1 MSRIYKLGAA
11 FIFCMLCYAAGFAQ
25 NLKGTV
31 TDSLGKAISYASINL
46 KNSSNLIIAYTS
58 SDNKGNYT
66 LQIPADADKSGLAL
80 EVSCVGFSK
89 QSKQV
94 ASVAAAYDFKLA
106 KAINQLQTVTIKDNR
121 PRLRV
126 HGDTTD
132 YKVSDFSS
140 PQDRVIG
147 DVIKKL
153 PGIDVAKDGKIS
165 YNGKAISNLY
175 IGGDNL
181 LDDKYNIATNS
192 IPNGVVDKVQVME
205 NHQPIKMLKDK
216 VVSEDV
222 ALNLTMKKDAKMQ
235 WVGQETVGGGLPDK
249 YYADLNAMMFKD
261 KYKGINYFKANNT
274 SNDVANDLISHN
286 LSNYLSRLDNDK
298 PGTVLSLGTAG
309 DPDLPRNRYLFNQSS
324 LLNLNNLVNLKKEVQ
339 LRANVSYLRD
349 NQKQSYTK
357 FSEYYLPNDTIR
369 YAEVQ
374 NNRRRPD
381 ILHSQLALNINKDKY
396 YLNNNFIADYSRNT
410 GYSALNTN
418 GTPVNQVFKD
428 NLMDIS
434 NEFNLMN
441 TFKSN
446 KIIEFYSYLNRSTE
460 PENRVIDPGLNPDI
474 FNNNIAYKQLTQT
487 VDIPSW
493 FTNNYVSYKIPG
505 NLMTKSYKAG
515 FSIQSQKLQSALNVT
530 QLDNSVNLVSDSAV
544 NNLDWQRRK
553 VYAEAGFDIPGDKLK
568 LTVSLPL
575 NLQQISYKD
584 SYYGLNKDLTRLY
597 FNPRASLKYQTSV
610 ENYVSLG
617 YNFRND
623 IGNIQDVYNGYI
635 LQNYRSLYANNAD
648 LTERKTQSA
657 NLGFNYR
664 KAITLFFFSVNA
676 GYTHMNA
683 NNIASSI
690 LTNNIQQRIV
700 LPFDNNMDSWMGS
713 GYISKYAFS
722 LRTTLSAGVSV
733 QTTKLNQI
741 QNNIILPYNT
751 ISTVYSVGADTKV
764 SDKVN
769 FTYKANY
776 SQTTSS
782 SSAVAQ
788 KSKVERLIQQGAVN
802 YNPLGNLFLSAS
814 ADHYYTHQQQSN
826 DLKYVFADASMRYK
840 FNKIKADIEI
850 SAQNLFNTKTYSALY
865 LSANTFTS
873 SSYTIPG
880 RFLLAKMTFNL

>member
-1 MSRIYKLGAA
+1 MSNIYKLSAA
-11 FIFCMLCYAAGFAQ
+11 FIICMLCSAAGFAQ
-25 NLKGTV
+25 SLKGTV
-31 TDSLGKAISYASINL
+31 TDSLGKALSYASINL

-58 SDNKGNYT
+58 SDDKGNYT
-66 LQIPADADKSGLAL
+66 LQVPADADKAGLVL

-89 QSKQV
+89 QVKPITP
-94 ASVAAAYDFKLA
+94 AATAYHFKLG
-106 KAINQLQTVTIKDNR
+106 KAVTQLQTVTIKDNR

-132 YKVSDFSS
+132 YKVSEFSS

-165 YNGKAISNLY
+165 YNGKAISGLY

-205 NHQPIKMLKDK
+205 NHQPIKMLKNK

-222 ALNLTMKKDAKMQ
+222 ALNLTMKKDAKLQ

-261 KYKGINYFKANNT
+261 KYKGINYLKANNT
-274 SNDVANDLISHN
+274 SNDVANDLVSHN
-286 LSNYLSRLDNDK
+286 LSSYLSRLDNDK

-309 DPDLPRNRYLFNQSS
+309 DPDLPRNRYLFNQSGI
-324 LLNLNNLVNLKKEVQ
+324 LNFNNLVNLKKDVQ
-339 LRANVSYLRD
+339 LRANVSYLHD

-357 FSEYYLPNDTIR
+357 LSEYYLPNDTIR

-381 ILHSQLALNINKDKY
+381 ILHAQLAVNVNKDKY
-396 YLNNNFIADYSRNT
+396 YLTNNFIADYSRNT

-474 FNNNIAYKQLTQT
+474 FNNNVAYKQLTQT

-505 NLMTKSYKAG
+505 NIMTQSYKAG
-515 FSIQSQKLQSALNVT
+515 FSIQSQKLQSALNLT

-568 LTVSLPL
+568 MTVSLPL
-575 NLQQISYKD
+575 NLQQISYQD
-584 SYYGLNKDLTRLY
+584 SHYGLNKDLTRLY

-648 LTERKTQSA
+648 LTERKTQTA

-676 GYTHMNA
+676 AYTHMNA

-713 GYISKYAFS
+713 GYVSKYAFS
-722 LRTTLSAGVSV
+722 LRTTFSAGVSV

-741 QNNIILPYNT
+741 QNNIVLPYNT
-751 ISTVYSVGADTKV
+751 VSTTFNVGAETKV
-764 SDKVN
+764 SDQVN
-769 FTYKANY
+769 FSYKANY
-776 SQTTSS
+776 SQTTSKS
-782 SSAVAQ
+782 TAVAQ
-788 KSKVERLIQQGAVN
+788 KSKFERLIQQAQLN
-802 YNPLGNLFLSAS
+802 YNPLNNLYFSAS

-840 FNKIKADIEI
+840 FNKTKLDLEL

-880 RFLLAKMTFNL
+880 RFLLAKVTFNL

>member
-1 MSRIYKLGAA
+1 MRQVYKFSAVC
-11 FIFCMLCYAAGFAQ
+11 IFCMLCSTIAFSQAI
-25 NLKGTV
+25 KGTV
-31 TDSLGKAISYASINL
+31 TDSLGKAISYATVNL
-46 KNSSNLIIAYTS
+46 KSGSNLIIAYAS
-58 SDNKGNYT
+58 SDDKGNYT
-66 LQIPADADKSGLAL
+66 LQIPADADKTGLAL
-80 EVSCVGFSK
+80 EVSCVGFTK
-89 QSKQV
+89 QAKPV
-94 ASVAAAYDFKLA
+94 ANAVTAYNFKLA
-106 KAINQLQTVTIKDNR
+106 KAVNQLQAVTIKDNR

-165 YNGKAISNLY
+165 YTGKSISGVY

-181 LDDKYNIATNS
+181 LDDKYNIATNT
-192 IPNGVVDKVQVME
+192 IPNNVVDKVQVME
-205 NHQPIKMLKDK
+205 NHQPVKMLRDK

-222 ALNLTMKKDAKMQ
+222 ALNLTIKKDAKLQ
-235 WVGQETVGGGLPDK
+235 LVGQETIGAGLPDK

-261 KYKGINYFKANNT
+261 KYKAINYFKANNT
-274 SNDVANDLISHN
+274 SNDVASDLVSHN
-286 LSNYLSRLDNDK
+286 LSSYLSRLDNDK

-309 DPDLPRNRYLFNQSS
+309 DPDLPRNRYLFNQSGI
-324 LLNLNNLVNLKKEVQ
+324 LNLNNLVNLKKDVQ
-339 LRANVSYLRD
+339 LKANVSYLRD

-381 ILHSQLALNINKDKY
+381 VLHSQLSVNVNKDKY

-434 NEFNLMN
+434 NEFSLMN

-446 KIIEFYSYLNRSTE
+446 KIIEIYSYLNHSTE

-474 FNNNIAYKQLTQT
+474 FNNGVAYKQLTQT
-487 VDIPSW
+487 VDIPTW
-493 FTNNYVSYKIPG
+493 FTNNYVGFKIPG
-505 NLMTKSYKAG
+505 NLITQSYKAG
-515 FSIQSQKLQSALNVT
+515 FSVQSQKLQSNLNII
-530 QLDNSVNLVSDSAV
+530 QLNNSVNRVSDSTV

-553 VYAEAGFDIPGDKLK
+553 VYAEAVYDIPGDKIK
-568 LTVSLPL
+568 ANISLPL
-575 NLQQISYKD
+575 NLQQISYND
-584 SYYGLNKDLTRLY
+584 SYYNLDKDLTRLY
-597 FNPRASLKYQTSV
+597 FNPRISIKYQTAV
-610 ENYVSLG
+610 ENYITVA

-623 IGNIQDVYNGYI
+623 IGNIQDVYNGSI
-635 LQNYRSLYANNAD
+635 LKDYRSLYANNAD
-648 LTERKTQSA
+648 LTERKTQNA
-657 NLGFNYR
+657 MFGFNYR

-676 GYTHMNA
+676 SYTHMNA

-700 LPFDNNMDSWMGS
+700 LPFDNNIDSWMGS
-713 GYISKYAFS
+713 GYVSKYAFG
-722 LRTTLSAGVSV
+722 LRTTFSAGVSV
-733 QTTKLNQI
+733 QSTKLNQI

-751 ISTVYSVGADTKV
+751 ISTTFSIGADTKV
-764 SDKVN
+764 SDYIN
-769 FTYKANY
+769 FSYKANY
-776 SQTTSS
+776 DQTKSK
-782 SSAVAQ
+782 SSAVATS
-788 KSKVERLIQQGAVN
+788 SKFERLTQQGSIN
-802 YNPLGNLFLSAS
+802 YNPLSNLFFSVA
-814 ADHYYTHQQQSN
+814 ADHYYTHQQQAN
-826 DLKYVFADASMRYK
+826 DLKYIFADASVKYK
-840 FNKIKADIEI
+840 FNKTKLDLELT
-850 SAQNLFNTKTYSALY
+850 AQNLFNTKTYSALY